1 MTASERRAAPDLD
14 LAEVDTALDQARVVL
29 ARVRALGSA
38 CQCPCWRRRA
48 TRRPK
53 CGRGAAGG
61 RAPWAG
67 ARLASVV
74 LTMPA
79 GLVALCFDANDPS
92 RLAGFWAVALG
103 WETSDETADVV
114 EL

>member
-1 MTASERRAAPDLD
+1 MSLPVWGGDALRAG
-14 LAEVDTALDQARVVL
+14 Q
-29 ARVRALGSA
+29 
-38 CQCPCWRRRA
+38 
-48 TRRPK
+48 K

-74 LTMPA
+74 LTMPS

-114 EL
+114 ELVPTDDTRFRIRFLDVPEEQAGQQQTH